1 MELEHNVFYRTH
13 ACRLTL
19 HLADL
24 SLEIY
29 DLVDRTL
36 VQEVDLASVVGA
48 QAVVAGGS
56 SRVSSSS
63 SVPHATLKIYNYC
76 YDTGS
81 SLLGSLTCGTS
92 LARKYRSCHEL
103 IVEFQDAA
111 LCEAWAAAVNRIAW
125 SPTPTPAPPS
135 LPPPRRRNF
144 LVFVNPVSGPGYAMS
159 VWKSTVQPMLM
170 HAGVDV
176 KLVVTQYANHARKLV
191 QAEAPGADVDE
202 LGRPL
207 AEFDCIVVV
216 SGDGLIFEVIN
227 GIAGRSDGAAVL
239 ATLPIAAVPGGTS
252 NGLAKSVLFE
262 CGDECSATNAV
273 FLALRGAAAPLDVSR
288 VAAAGGR
295 AYHAFLLL
303 GWGLI
308 ADVDLQSEGLRWMG
322 EARLY
327 AAAIYFAAR
336 RRRYRG
342 KLSFYTGPGAAPALP
357 PLGTPLDTSGVG
369 WTVLDGSFL
378 LVWVLQTSHCSMS
391 MYSGP
396 GAALDDGLFTVFVV
410 EDMNQLELL
419 QLLVDMDSGGH
430 ARSAKVRTIKCGAY
444 RIEPL
449 ADDGDA
455 LAETGESGGGGG
467 GAGDLTL
474 DGERIPRGPIQG
486 MVLPGAARVMKT
498 ARQRIHELS

>member
-1 MELEHNVFYRTH
+1 MMEVEGAVYYRSH
-13 ACRLTL
+13 AIRLTL
-19 HLADL
+19 HLADM
-24 SLEIY
+24 SLEIF
-29 DLVDRTL
+29 DLVDQTL
-36 VQEVDLASVVGA
+36 VKQVDMASVVGA
-48 QAVVAGGS
+48 EAILAGT
-56 SRVSSSS
+56 RSSSPPL
-63 SVPHATLKIYNYC
+63 SVPHSTLKIYNYC
-76 YDTGS
+76 YDDCS
-81 SLLGSLTCGTS
+81 SLLGSLSCGATS
-92 LARKYRSCHEL
+92 PPRYRSCHEL
-103 IVEFQDAA
+103 ALQFLDAA
-111 LCEAWAAAVNRIAW
+111 VCQAWAIAVNRISW
-125 SPTPTPAPPS
+125 SSTPLPA
-135 LPPPRRRNF
+135 PRRRQF

-170 HAGVDV
+170 QAGVDV
-176 KLVVTQYANHARKLV
+176 KLVVTQYANHARKLM
-191 QAEAPGADVDE
+191 QAEVPGADADE

-207 AEFDCIVVV
+207 AEFDCVMVVA
-216 SGDGLIFEVIN
+216 GDGLVFEVIN

-239 ATLPIAAVPGGTS
+239 AALPIAAVPGGTS

-273 FLALRGAAAPLDVSR
+273 FLAVRGAAAPLDVSR
-288 VAAAGGR
+288 VVAAGGQ

-327 AAAIYFAAR
+327 VAALYFAAR
-336 RRRYRG
+336 KRRYRG

-357 PLGTPLDTSGVG
+357 PLGSPLDASGIG

-410 EDMNQLELL
+410 EDMGQLELL

-430 ARSAKVRTIKCGAY
+430 ARSAKVRTIKCSAY

-449 ADDGDA
+449 VDDADAQVRVSGA
-455 LAETGESGGGGG
+455 GSGGV
-467 GAGDLTL
+467 GDLTL
-474 DGERIPRGPIQG
+474 DGERVPRGPIQG
-486 MVLPGAARVMKT
+486 TVLPGAARVMKT
-498 ARQRIHELS
+498 HRRCLH